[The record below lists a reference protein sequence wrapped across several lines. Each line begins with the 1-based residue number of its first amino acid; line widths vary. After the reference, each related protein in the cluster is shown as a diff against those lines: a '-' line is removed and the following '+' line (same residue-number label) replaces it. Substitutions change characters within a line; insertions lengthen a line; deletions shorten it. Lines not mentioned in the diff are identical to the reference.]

1 MSFHSES
8 AARSQDEGEVDD
20 AGHGG
25 LLPAGAGH
33 DLLLY
38 LAVPDAQAEDG

>member
-1 MSFHSES
+1 MSFH
-8 AARSQDEGEVDD
+8 SQDEGEVDD

-25 LLPAGAGH
+25 LLPAVAGH

-38 LAVPDAQAEDG
+38 MAVQDAEAEDR